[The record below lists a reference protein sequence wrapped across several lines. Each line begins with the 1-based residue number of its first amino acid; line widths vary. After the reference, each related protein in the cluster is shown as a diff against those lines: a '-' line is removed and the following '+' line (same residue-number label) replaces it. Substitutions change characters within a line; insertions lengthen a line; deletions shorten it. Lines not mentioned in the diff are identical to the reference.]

1 MFYMNLVD
9 YPCCPPGMTWG
20 LLYLNHVAYSD
31 PLKDV
36 GWGGAPPWFKRKP
49 GFQNPVSLFG
59 LDSYGCGTC
68 EYVNI
73 RKEFDT

>member
-49 GFQNPVSLFG
+49 GFQNPVSCFPFWIRFFWLWD
-59 LDSYGCGTC
+59 LDSGL
-68 EYVNI
+68 
-73 RKEFDT
+73 